1 MEKLGL
7 GPQELLR
14 ENPRLIYARLT
25 GYGQSGSYAT
35 AAGHDINYLAI
46 SGNHSST
53 SYHDLRLNPNDQV
66 YKLLPFCSRRSF
78 VPARPQWGETLRPT
92 EPGGRLRRWRPYL
105 CSRDSARAAGED
117 KIRERTGHRRQHGKR
132 FIRTS
137 VAFATLS
144 FACLQVNTIHTVTLI
159 PSNNCIYVF
168 IKVQVLMFSLHFPLL
183 NRFLNLY
190 LDRIYQVSCKVKPK
204 GDTIWF
210 WRSNATWYSNTILNF
225 SLKIRFASKVRPLL
239 VK

>member
-14 ENPRLIYARLT
+14 ENPCLIYARLT

-46 SGNHSST
+46 SGNRSST
-53 SYHDLRLNPNDQV
+53 SHRGLRLNPNDQV

-92 EPGGRLRRWRPYL
+92 ESGGRLRRWRSHL

-117 KIRERTGHRRQHGKR
+117 KIGERTGHRRQHGKR

-137 VAFATLS
+137 VAFASLS
-144 FACLQVNTIHTVTLI
+144 FACLRFATIHAVSLI
-159 PSNNCIYVF
+159 PRNNCIYVF
-168 IKVQVLMFSLHFPLL
+168 IKVRILMFSLHFPLL
-183 NRFLNLY
+183 NTFLNLN
-190 LDRIYQVSCKVKPK
+190 LDRIYQVSCNVYPKWHNLILEVKCYVIFDK
-204 GDTIWF
+204 
-210 WRSNATWYSNTILNF
+210 RYSLIKL
-225 SLKIRFASKVRPLL
+225 
-239 VK
+239 